1 MNIFRT
7 AIPAAAPEDI
17 VEWAAGLKVDGHS
30 FDAERTPQLIEPIRA
45 MGTDPETRI
54 GTLVKPVQV
63 GGSTAGE
70 VVCAFWCAFR
80 HGLIQFNWEDDL
92 KSTQRW
98 KDRILP
104 VLESCR
110 DIRRGG
116 GRYEEVLREA
126 HYPNATLRVQGVF
139 TENKLD
145 SDTIPWQI
153 NEEVHSWKPGHLAK
167 ARARQTQVWNSKAF
181 DISNAGLV
189 GGQLYLA
196 YEDGTMEEWEVLC
209 PGCGKYHVMRTRWE
223 NDKPELGGLRYDA
236 EGCELGNGR
245 FNYNKL
251 VPTIRFQMPCG
262 CQVPNDLANRRA
274 LKGRY
279 SAPRNEGALRSHRSW
294 NFEAVSCAAVDWLDL
309 IRDKHT
315 ALRALKAGDA
325 KPWMRY
331 ITERECQ
338 FYGEDSIPY
347 SGQTIYNVLLK
358 KNRQGLADRAYRS
371 ATADWQQG
379 YKAKGELQHYWL
391 LIEDVKANC
400 DSQIVFEGMVE
411 SDTELLAEVDAHQ
424 VPHSAVW
431 IDCSKN
437 TKAILQLCYQ
447 NGMNAVNLQL
457 SRVGSFL
464 HDDGVRRFYSK
475 GRPIHLELNT
485 PPVYRQIRRRD
496 RRTGKVTILPAP
508 EEPIVVSLNK
518 AGLLSNHFFIRNMRA
533 NVMAANPKATPD
545 QYISVE
551 IPADVSEA
559 FKKQNESWEYL
570 PGHRPKKPDDGVEGF
585 KQRSRNDHLLMCRA
599 YSDFLKE
606 WLGLLGERLAALG
619 IEPKGTTHA
628 ELPNE
633 PEGCGERA
641 GPEGDG

>member
-1 MNIFRT
+1 MNILQR
-7 AIPAAAPEDI
+7 AIPPAPPEDI
-17 VEWAAGLKVDGHS
+17 ISWAAEGIKVDGHS
-30 FDAERTPQLIEPIRA
+30 FDPERTPQLIEPIRA
-45 MGTDPETRI
+45 MADAETRI
-54 GTLVKPVQV
+54 GTLVKPVQI

-70 VVCAFWCAFR
+70 VVMAFWCAYLV
-80 HGLIQFNWEDDL
+80 GLIQFNWEDDI
-92 KSTQRW
+92 KAKQRW

-104 VLESCR
+104 VLTSCK
-110 DIRRGG
+110 DIRRTGA
-116 GRYEEVLREA
+116 RFEELLLEA

-139 TENKLD
+139 NDKKLD
-145 SDTIPWQI
+145 SDTVPLQI
-153 NEEVHSWKPGHLAK
+153 NEEIHSWKPGHLAK

-189 GGQLYLA
+189 GGQLFLA
-196 YEDGTMEEWEVLC
+196 YEDGTMEEWETVC
-209 PGCGKYHVMRTRWE
+209 PGCGKYHVMRARWE
-223 NDKPELGGLRYDA
+223 NEKPELGGLRYDTD
-236 EGCELGNGR
+236 GCDMGNGR

-251 VPTIRFQMPCG
+251 VPTIRYQMPCG
-262 CQVPNDLANRRA
+262 FPVHNVPAERRA

-279 SAPRNEGALRSHRSW
+279 SAPRNEGALLSHRSW
-294 NFEAVSCAAVDWLDL
+294 NFEAVSCTTVDWLDL
-309 IRDKHT
+309 IRDKHS

-331 ITERECQ
+331 ITERECR

-347 SGQTIYNVLLK
+347 SGQTIYNTALR
-358 KNRQGLADRAYRS
+358 KNREGLVGRAYRD

-391 LIEDVKANC
+391 FIEDVMPSC

-411 SDTELLAEVDAHQ
+411 SDSELLAELDAHQ
-424 VPHSAVW
+424 VPRSATW

-447 NGMNAVNLQL
+447 NGMNAINLQL

-464 HDDGVRRFYSK
+464 HEDGVRRFYSK
-475 GRPIHLELNT
+475 GKPIHLELNT
-485 PPVYRQIRRRD
+485 PPVFEPLTRRD
-496 RRTGKVTILPAP
+496 RKTGKVVTLPNP
-508 EEPIVVSLNK
+508 DEPMVVSLYN
-518 AGLLSNHFFIRNMRA
+518 AGTLSNHFFIRNMRA
-533 NVMAANPKATPD
+533 NVLAQNPQATPD

-551 IPADVSEA
+551 IPADVSEQ

-570 PGHRPKKPDDGVEGF
+570 PGHRPKNQDDGVEGF

-599 YSDFLKE
+599 YSDFLKD

-619 IEPKGTTHA
+619 IAPDKSK
-628 ELPNE
+628 
-633 PEGCGERA
+633 
-641 GPEGDG
+641 